1 MISAV
6 CAAETSVSSLTEYS
20 KSAREGKEYFAS
32 GSFGGNFLPVG
43 YALTFG
49 KYIKQDQIA
58 AISVIG
64 ASRESRNFGDIDTDR
79 DNVFVFQAEYRYF
92 TNNTFYIKPSVY
104 YRRVDEYL
112 GENFLTGDEIRD
124 DYRDIGVGF
133 TIGNQWQLNNW
144 LSVGV
149 DWLGF
154 HYNVLTVKSPKSGE
168 GELALL
174 ERTATFFN
182 LTVGASF

>member
-1 MISAV
+1 VLLKLRLVASLSTLSLLEKVKSILPLDLLV
-6 CAAETSVSSLTEYS
+6 ETFYQLVMHLLSENT
-20 KSAREGKEYFAS
+20 
-32 GSFGGNFLPVG
+32 
-43 YALTFG
+43 
-49 KYIKQDQIA
+49 IKQDQIA

-124 DYRDIGVGF
+124 DYRDIGVDL
-133 TIGNQWQLNNW
+133 QLEING
-144 LSVGV
+144 S
-149 DWLGF
+149 
-154 HYNVLTVKSPKSGE
+154 
-168 GELALL
+168 
-174 ERTATFFN
+174 
-182 LTVGASF
+182 